1 MSYVLMP
8 NHRQPQ
14 LSKTQRKSC
23 FVYVWEIDYFCEL
36 NDAVVLLSP
45 ILPRG
50 FAQTGGLNRLNF
62 SSAWLSYIITAS
74 LLSKLSKDS
83 SPSIT
88 NKNIL

>member
-50 FAQTGGLNRLNF
+50 FAHTGGLNRLNF
-62 SSAWLSYIITAS
+62 SSAWLSYIYNSLTAVEIIKGFIP
-74 LLSKLSKDS
+74 L
-83 SPSIT
+83 
-88 NKNIL
+88 NN

>member
-36 NDAVVLLSP
+36 NDAVVLL
-45 ILPRG
+45 
-50 FAQTGGLNRLNF
+50 
-62 SSAWLSYIITAS
+62 
-74 LLSKLSKDS
+74 
-83 SPSIT
+83 
-88 NKNIL
+88 